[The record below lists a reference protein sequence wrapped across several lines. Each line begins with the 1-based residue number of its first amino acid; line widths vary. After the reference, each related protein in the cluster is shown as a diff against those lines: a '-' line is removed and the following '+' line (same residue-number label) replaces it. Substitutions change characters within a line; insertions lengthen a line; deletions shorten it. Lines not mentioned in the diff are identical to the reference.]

1 MRPFKPKKPFRIL
14 KSLFTYLLHIFFSY
28 DIIEKSQGKRG
39 ERIMGKNAPQLES
52 NPFYSARKAE
62 SEKNEELS
70 SRESASDIVL
80 IEQTRLS
87 KIESGKVVPYPE
99 EVCNMARA
107 YSAPELC
114 NIYCSEYCEIGRGR
128 VKKHDIASLDRVAFR
143 VLGALQET
151 QELRDNI
158 ISVAENGDIYP
169 YEYRQLR
176 EIMEAL
182 DKLIVNAQSFK
193 LWVEKNKGI
202 STISQLDETIEREG
216 L

>member
-1 MRPFKPKKPFRIL
+1 
-14 KSLFTYLLHIFFSY
+14 
-28 DIIEKSQGKRG
+28 
-39 ERIMGKNAPQLES
+39 MGKNAPQLES
-52 NPFYSARKAE
+52 NPFYAARKNA
-62 SEKNEELS
+62 SEKNEDFS
-70 SRESASDIVL
+70 SREGASEIVL

-87 KIESGKVVPYPE
+87 KIESGKVNPYPE
-99 EVCNMARA
+99 EVCNMAKA

-114 NIYCSEYCEIGRGR
+114 NIYCSEYCELGKGR
-128 VKKHDIASLDRVAFR
+128 VEKYDIASLDRVAFR

-169 YEYRQLR
+169 YEYPQLK
-176 EIMEAL
+176 EILTAL

-202 STISQLDETIEREG
+202 SSVEQLEEIMKETG
-216 L
+216 K

>member
-1 MRPFKPKKPFRIL
+1 
-14 KSLFTYLLHIFFSY
+14 
-28 DIIEKSQGKRG
+28 
-39 ERIMGKNAPQLES
+39 MGKNAPQLES
-52 NPFYSARKAE
+52 NPFYAARKSE

-70 SRESASDIVL
+70 SREGASEIVL
-80 IEQTRLS
+80 VEQTRLA
-87 KIESGKVVPYPE
+87 KIESGKTVPYPE
-99 EVCNMARA
+99 EVCNMAKV
-107 YSAPELC
+107 YHAPELC

-128 VKKHDIASLDRVAFR
+128 VEKHDIASLDRVAFR

-176 EIMEAL
+176 EIMTAL

-202 STISQLDETIEREG
+202 SDVQQLDGIIEENG

>member
-1 MRPFKPKKPFRIL
+1 
-14 KSLFTYLLHIFFSY
+14 
-28 DIIEKSQGKRG
+28 
-39 ERIMGKNAPQLES
+39 MGKNSPRLES
-52 NPFYSARKAE
+52 NPFYSARKTAG
-62 SEKNEELS
+62 EKNEELS
-70 SRESASDIVL
+70 SRENASDIVL

-87 KIESGKVVPYPE
+87 KIESDKVTPYPE

-107 YSAPELC
+107 YDAPELC
-114 NIYCSEYCEIGRGR
+114 NTYCSQYCELGKGR
-128 VKKHDIASLDRVAFR
+128 VEKLDIASLDRVAFR
-143 VLGALQET
+143 VLGALKET

-169 YEYRQLR
+169 YEYPQLK
-176 EIMEAL
+176 EILTAL

-202 STISQLDETIEREG
+202 SNVSQLIEIIEKEG

>member
-1 MRPFKPKKPFRIL
+1 
-14 KSLFTYLLHIFFSY
+14 
-28 DIIEKSQGKRG
+28 
-39 ERIMGKNAPQLES
+39 MGKNSPRLES
-52 NPFYSARKAE
+52 NPFYAARKAA
-62 SEKNEELS
+62 SETDEVLS
-70 SRESASDIVL
+70 SRESASDTVL
-80 IEQTRLS
+80 VEQTRLS
-87 KIESGKVVPYPE
+87 KIESGKVTPYPE

-107 YSAPELC
+107 YHAPELC

-128 VKKHDIASLDRVAFR
+128 VEKHDIASLDRVAFR

-151 QELRDNI
+151 QELKDNI

-176 EIMEAL
+176 EILLAL

-202 STISQLDETIEREG
+202 AHVKQLDEIIEKDG

>member
-1 MRPFKPKKPFRIL
+1 
-14 KSLFTYLLHIFFSY
+14 
-28 DIIEKSQGKRG
+28 
-39 ERIMGKNAPQLES
+39 MGKNAPQLEN
-52 NPFYSARKAE
+52 NPFYAARKAAAE
-62 SEKNEELS
+62 INEELS

-87 KIESGKVVPYPE
+87 KIESGKVTPYPE
-99 EVCNMARA
+99 EVCNMAKT

-114 NIYCSEYCEIGRGR
+114 NIYCSEYCELGKGR
-128 VKKHDIASLDRVAFR
+128 VQKHDIASLDRVAFR
-143 VLGALQET
+143 VLGALKET

-169 YEYRQLR
+169 YEYPQLK
-176 EIMEAL
+176 EILTAL

-202 STISQLDETIEREG
+202 SSVEQLSEIIEREG

>member
-1 MRPFKPKKPFRIL
+1 
-14 KSLFTYLLHIFFSY
+14 
-28 DIIEKSQGKRG
+28 
-39 ERIMGKNAPQLES
+39 MGKNAPQLEN
-52 NPFYSARKAE
+52 NPFYAARKAA

-87 KIESGKVVPYPE
+87 KIESGKVTPYPE
-99 EVCNMARA
+99 EVCNMANA
-107 YSAPELC
+107 YHAPQLC
-114 NIYCSEYCEIGRGR
+114 NTYCSEYCELGKGR
-128 VKKHDIASLDRVAFR
+128 VEKLDIASLDRVAFR
-143 VLGALQET
+143 VLGALKET

-169 YEYRQLR
+169 YEYPQLK
-176 EIMEAL
+176 EIMAAL

-193 LWVEKNKGI
+193 LWVEQNKGI
-202 STISQLDETIEREG
+202 SNIEQLTEIIEREG